1 MADMSQPVFL
11 IKKSELP
18 AGGIRR
24 IEVNGHPLAV
34 YNVDGTFYATQ
45 DGCTHATAS
54 LSEGEIVDGEC
65 VACPVHDGTF
75 HIPSGQ
81 AMSFPCEHP
90 LRTYLVTE
98 DGEDV
103 LVDLNQEAEAAADSI

>member
-1 MADMSQPVFL
+1 MSQPIFL
-11 IKKSELP
+11 IKKSELTP
-18 AGGIRR
+18 GGIRKVE
-24 IEVNGHPLAV
+24 INGCPLAV

-54 LSEGEIVDGEC
+54 LSEGEIVDDDC

-90 LRTYLVTE
+90 IRTYLVIE
-98 DGEDV
+98 EGEDV
-103 LVDLNQEAEAAADSI
+103 LVDMEQEADEAADAI